1 MLQAQNCR
9 ISFIRQDDCSSR
21 GRSIP
26 DPTSQHQNSSES
38 DFMTLPKFYDL
49 SVVLLDRALQEHR
62 SSALGIHLTTDVSSM
77 RLLAYLAHLLA
88 PRLRRFQLMQ
98 GYGVDQAKAEC
109 QASVHGDL
117 WIKNTWGSS
126 LSSTCRCLVSSKD
139 AQRVLLRQRVLWTLR
154 VFKQQSWMTGLSVKP
169 QTVNLGCALS
179 VAFRAGLTV
188 RPEI

>member
-49 SVVLLDRALQEHR
+49 SVVLLDRALQERR

-126 LSSTCRCLVSSKD
+126 LSSTCRCVSCRLSTCQLRVAQTCNSLSAAKTRNAFCCVKGFCGPCVSSSNK
-139 AQRVLLRQRVLWTLR
+139 V
-154 VFKQQSWMTGLSVKP
+154 G
-169 QTVNLGCALS
+169 
-179 VAFRAGLTV
+179 
-188 RPEI
+188 